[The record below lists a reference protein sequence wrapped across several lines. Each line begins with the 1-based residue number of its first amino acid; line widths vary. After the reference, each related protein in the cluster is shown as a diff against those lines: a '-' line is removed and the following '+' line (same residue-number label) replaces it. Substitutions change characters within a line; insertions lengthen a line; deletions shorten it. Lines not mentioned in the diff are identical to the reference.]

1 MNSIA
6 AYYVY
11 IATKA
16 AQEAAQEAALREPRP
31 SLVDRLRAL
40 AASLF
45 TRSEAPRPA

>member
-11 IATKA
+11 IATTAAQKA
-16 AQEAAQEAALREPRP
+16 AEEAALRGPRP

-40 AASLF
+40 AAALS